1 MAARDAQADEVLV
14 PSQDREI
21 AGKSRLPEADV
32 ARTAQ
37 DRRPHVNGSRSD
49 IRKRVNENF
58 GQVLVDQELHR
69 NASGR

>member
-14 PSQDREI
+14 PSQDRET

-37 DRRPHVNGSRSD
+37 ASHPHVNGSRSD
-49 IRKRVNENF
+49 IGKRVDENF
-58 GQVLVDQELHR
+58 GRVPVDQELHR